1 MPSRAAIQDPP
12 KAVAFD
18 IGRSLPDEQTCVV
31 VVEGRLDLAGAPR
44 LKWMLLEA
52 YEAGC
57 SQLVVD
63 LSRATLV
70 DATAVGALIGVRS
83 GIDSDAR
90 LAIACSQPRLLRVFK
105 ASGMDRAFAIFA
117 TVDGALAHV
126 RKQVARA
133 G

>member
-63 LSRATLV
+63 LSRH
-70 DATAVGALIGVRS
+70 
-83 GIDSDAR
+83 AR
-90 LAIACSQPRLLRVFK
+90 RRDGRRRA
-105 ASGMDRAFAIFA
+105 DR
-117 TVDGALAHV
+117 
-126 RKQVARA
+126 RA
-133 G
+133 QRHR